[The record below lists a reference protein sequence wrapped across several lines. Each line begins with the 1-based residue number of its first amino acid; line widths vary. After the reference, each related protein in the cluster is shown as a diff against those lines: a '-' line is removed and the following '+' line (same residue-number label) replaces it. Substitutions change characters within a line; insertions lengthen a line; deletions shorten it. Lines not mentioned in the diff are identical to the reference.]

1 MEAMVMQ
8 VQLGTTPWRISS
20 MKDAVVARRSGS
32 AHCLAARR
40 AIGSSKING
49 SQVSLL
55 TWSPLYGVS
64 LLKVSLCW
72 MINVCVRW
80 NCIGIIIAFLL
91 QKPKVKLFGGL
102 GVWEIGIGHMKWEI
116 GGEFWLYSSLALPDS
131 SLGQFWSL
139 PMWDDDKLAIM
150 LPL

>member
-1 MEAMVMQ
+1 
-8 VQLGTTPWRISS
+8 
-20 MKDAVVARRSGS
+20 
-32 AHCLAARR
+32 
-40 AIGSSKING
+40 
-49 SQVSLL
+49 VSLL

-80 NCIGIIIAFLL
+80 TARIVIIIALVLL

-102 GVWEIGIGHMKWEI
+102 GFWEIGIGHMKWEI
-116 GGEFWLYSSLALPDS
+116 RGEFWLYSSLALPDW